1 MTRVSGSGERFS
13 AFSDSGSATSVVCFT
28 RGEASTLGQDASSL
42 GRVRSAELRNAAV
55 ELGVGYVELFDY
67 PDGGLAG
74 ERLDVLALHVFEV
87 ADRVKADLLLVFDE
101 GGITG
106 HPDHQRA
113 TEVALAC
120 AEHSDSPVL
129 AWALD
134 EAVASSLNG
143 GLATGFVGRSRE
155 QLDFDMPR
163 RSGSSKSRD
172 HMPTR
177 ASRPTIPSC
186 GNGSGSKVI
195 GRLSGGFGGPST
207 KLTRWHRRATSLLS
221 DAYTQ
226 LGANRSVA

>member
-1 MTRVSGSGERFS
+1 
-13 AFSDSGSATSVVCFT
+13 VVCFT

-74 ERLDVLALHVFEV
+74 QRLDVLALQVFEV
-87 ADRVKADLLLVFDE
+87 ADRVKADMLLVFDE

-113 TEVALAC
+113 TESALAC
-120 AEHSDSPVL
+120 AEHSDLPVL

-155 QLDFDMPR
+155 QLDFDVRVNRARQSRAIACHASQSTNNPVLWQRLWLQGDRETFRWLR
-163 RSGSSKSRD
+163 RSK
-172 HMPTR
+172 H
-177 ASRPTIPSC
+177 
-186 GNGSGSKVI
+186 
-195 GRLSGGFGGPST
+195 
-207 KLTRWHRRATSLLS
+207 
-221 DAYTQ
+221 
-226 LGANRSVA
+226 